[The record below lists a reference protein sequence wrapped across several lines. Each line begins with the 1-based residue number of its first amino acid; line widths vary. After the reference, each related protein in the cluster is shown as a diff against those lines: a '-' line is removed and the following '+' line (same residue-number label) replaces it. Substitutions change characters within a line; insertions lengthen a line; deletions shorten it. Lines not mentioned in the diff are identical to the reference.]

1 MAQLRKA
8 EADFAAVQQRFEDD
22 TAVEDD
28 VMLVERIVAFT
39 ETLVEMLVERGIVVE
54 TEILK

>member
-8 EADFAAVQQRFEDD
+8 KAEFAAVQQRFEDD

-39 ETLVEMLVERGIVVE
+39 ETLVEMLAERGIVVE